1 MTDWAEA
8 IGAAAP
14 AAAEQAAR
22 AMLAVRSEL
31 ASASVVPVRASRE
44 FGAAADPR
52 EISQTFVFNQP
63 VRSPDEVARL
73 MRMQE
78 RYGLAACV

>member
-31 ASASVVPVRASRE
+31 ASASAVPVSAAQE
-44 FGAAADPR
+44 FGAAEPR

-78 RYGLAACV
+78 RYGLAACM